1 MEKNGYQ
8 DGCLVLT
15 RVVPRD
21 ELEAA
26 DSWTTAESIQTDF
39 DLAMTAKIEAKDKK
53 ALDRLKGRFPWLK
66 DGRIADNDSLSFID
80 SSSARLNDLLR
91 MQRPGT
97 ILDFFGSRASG
108 KTQILTQMA
117 VNASKM
123 GRVTIFVDCSGSFR
137 PERVVAMA
145 GGQGL
150 VVEDVLRRIFVIR
163 CFSIAQQMNLV
174 QRVKEYIG
182 RRDVKEGGQVILMLI
197 DDVTENFILGSSA
210 TTIIELRSLLTR
222 HLHQLSHFA
231 IDERIPI
238 VLTNTTR
245 SRINEGTVKEVQTL
259 ASIVER
265 GTQIR
270 IHIERIRSKGVWLAS
285 STVGDRCEFR
295 ISEHGL
301 VDLADNST
309 IQGAES

>member
-1 MEKNGYQ
+1 MY
-8 DGCLVLT
+8 LVLT
-15 RVVPRD
+15 RVVPLD
-21 ELEAA
+21 ELAAA
-26 DSWTTAESIQTDF
+26 DSWTVTETVQTDF
-39 DLAMTAKIEAKDKK
+39 DLAMTPKSLVRNRK

-66 DGRIADNDSLSFID
+66 DGRLADNDGVSFID
-80 SSSARLNDLLR
+80 SNSSRLNYLLR

-97 ILDFFGSRASG
+97 ILNFFGSRASG

-123 GRVTIFVDCSGSFR
+123 GRITIFVDCSGSFR

-150 VVEDVLRRIFVIR
+150 VVEDILKRIFVIR
-163 CFSIAQQMNLV
+163 CISIAQQMDLV
-174 QRVKEYIG
+174 ERVKEYFG
-182 RRDVKEGGQVILMLI
+182 RPGVQEGGRMTLMLI
-197 DDVTENFILGSSA
+197 DDVTENFILGSSE

-222 HLHQLSHFA
+222 HLHHLSHFA
-231 IDERIPI
+231 IDEMIPI

-245 SRINEGTVKEVQTL
+245 SRINEGRVKEVQTL

-270 IHIERIRSKGVWLAS
+270 IHIERIRAKGVWLAS
-285 STVGDRCEFR
+285 SMIGDKCEFG
-295 ISEHGL
+295 ISEHGV
-301 VDLADNST
+301 VDLAGNT
-309 IQGAES
+309 PPIQGAEF